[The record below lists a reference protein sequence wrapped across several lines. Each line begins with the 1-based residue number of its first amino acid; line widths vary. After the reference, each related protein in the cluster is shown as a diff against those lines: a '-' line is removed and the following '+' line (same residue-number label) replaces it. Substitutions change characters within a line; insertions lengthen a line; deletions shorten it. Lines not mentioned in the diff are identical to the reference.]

1 MPLRSIVRR
10 RALAAAALLFSAA
23 LSVSHAV
30 AQDPPPSPEPATLIR
45 AGRIFDSERGV
56 FLAGRDVLVRGGRIE
71 QVGENLTAPAG
82 ARTIDLRGHTLLP
95 GLIDAHTHLL
105 SLSDL
110 RIGDTM
116 EFTRMLTLEGT
127 PLRALRGAAR
137 GRTWLE
143 AGFTTVRDLGNSG
156 RFGDLA
162 LATAVDEGSID
173 GPRIYASGPGLSPYG
188 GQLPGLVHEH
198 QALAA
203 EEYRIVRG
211 PQDAAEAVRE
221 NVTHGA
227 RVIKI
232 FSDNTPNRGSLSLE
246 EMRAIVEAARRME
259 VPVAA
264 HATGDAAVRR
274 AVLAGVNTI
283 EHGYDVSDSTLRLM
297 KERGVALVPTDPDS
311 LVMTWIVQAAPP
323 TPAPGAAQI
332 SEFVERRSRARL
344 RRAVAAGV
352 TIVAGSDMYV
362 DVKRPQGQAARRVLF
377 AYRHAGMP
385 AAAVL
390 QSATLHAARAL
401 GDDRLGVIRPGAYAD
416 LVAVEGDPERDFA
429 SLERVRFVMKA
440 GKVYVGEG
448 AAKN

>member
-1 MPLRSIVRR
+1 MPSRSIVRR
-10 RALAAAALLFSAA
+10 RALAAAALLFATIA
-23 LSVSHAV
+23 LSDAV
-30 AQDPPPSPEPATLIR
+30 AQRPPPAEEPATLIR

-56 FLAGRDVLVRGGRIE
+56 FVANRDVLVRGGRIE
-71 QVGENLTAPAG
+71 RVGENLAAPAG

-105 SLSDL
+105 SLTDP

-156 RFGDLA
+156 RFGDFA
-162 LATAVDEGSID
+162 LATAIEEGSVV
-173 GPRIYASGPGLSPYG
+173 GPRVFASGPGLSPYG
-188 GQLPGLVHEH
+188 GQLPGLVDAHH
-198 QALAA
+198 ALAA
-203 EEYRIVRG
+203 EEYRIVRN
-211 PQDAAEAVRE
+211 PDDAAEAVRE

-246 EMRAIVEAARRME
+246 EMRAVVEAARRMN

-264 HATGDAAVRR
+264 HATGDAAIRR
-274 AVLAGVNTI
+274 AVLAGVTTI
-283 EHGYDVSDSTLRLM
+283 EHGYDASDSTLRLM

-311 LVMTWIVQAAPP
+311 VSVTWMVEAAPP
-323 TPAPGAAQI
+323 TPAPTPAQI
-332 SEFVERRSRARL
+332 REYLETRPRDRL
-344 RRAVAAGV
+344 RRAMAAGV

-377 AYRHAGMP
+377 AYRQAGMP
-385 AAAVL
+385 TAAVL
-390 QSATLHAARAL
+390 QSATLHAARVL
-401 GDDRLGVIRPGAYAD
+401 GDDRLGVIRPGAHAD
-416 LVAVEGDPERDFA
+416 LVAVEGDLERDFGA
-429 SLERVRFVMKA
+429 LERVRFVMKA
-440 GKVYVGEG
+440 GKIYVGEG
-448 AAKN
+448 AATN